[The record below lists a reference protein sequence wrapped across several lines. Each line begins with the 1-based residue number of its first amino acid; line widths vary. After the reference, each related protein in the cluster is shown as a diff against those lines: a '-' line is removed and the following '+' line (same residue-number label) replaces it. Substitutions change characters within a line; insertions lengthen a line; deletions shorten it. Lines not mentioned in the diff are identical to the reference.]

1 MEEKIYCKIHSNE
14 YYENYCEEC
23 KELICPHCALSQKH
37 FSHIAKVKSLE
48 EIIKQKIKGIDDF
61 KNFSLYKTTELFQ
74 FIINY
79 NSLFFPFDNSYIIN
93 SINDQFDKY
102 IQKIIELKFQVINLF
117 SKKFELMSNIL
128 QSTKKTVLETQNK
141 LLGKIGGSNDS
152 NNEYLNKLNMY
163 LEKIRINKN
172 PNEAMNFIGEYQ
184 NLINECFENNEDLN
198 KKYNFYLAY
207 KYLNDISFSFKD
219 KFFDKLILP
228 NFKNALSQIEDLIKK
243 LNIEE
248 KKDYEDFK
256 SKLKELNIGTEIT
269 KEQIKIEK
277 NKDNK
282 EELKSNKENNFDKK
296 EQNNN
301 YNVKDKNKEIIEP
314 NNNKKENEKE
324 ESKQNKEKK
333 EEIIEVGEKDKEKK
347 KEKEKEKEKIKE
359 NNNVN
364 NQNKDDKDKN
374 NENLKKENEKKE
386 KENSKEK
393 EREEFKKMLDNKN
406 KQKKSEKNDNCNIEF
421 EPPKIEGGKMTQ
433 EEINNLKEEEEE
445 KFLKKESEIEDKEI
459 GSSLFESKMVEKT
472 ELEIAKKIIDEL
484 DEDRLDIQYYEG
496 IKFPD
501 DDEKGGTLDNAYLED
516 NENKNEIKDNENKI
530 EIKENENKNKNEIKE
545 SEVKENINKNEKGK
559 DEAKDIKEEEK
570 KEIKNNEKE
579 NQDKLKNNNNKP
591 KESLN
596 ELFGIKDNSS
606 KNKNEDK
613 NKNKNKDKEKEK
625 DKNTNNNNNQKDKIE
640 KEKPLFDLDQWV
652 NIESEP
658 KVDNNK
664 KGDKNKGKIV
674 TKNPTSFSNVFG
686 VKPESQNQKKQK
698 DEKEKEKEKEI
709 IYQEPKL
716 TAPNN
721 LESIEKLR
729 KLYNIINS
737 GGRNNPEYNSLF
749 NSLTWEEKNY
759 IEIIGLKSSDSTAF
773 VYNQISDTIE
783 NIDTKIKF
791 PSHQSYI
798 NVHPYVYLSGG
809 KDGNK
814 PINLIRRLRKI
825 NNFFKLEELGNLK
838 EARSH
843 HSTIY
848 VKSMNSLIFISGSKT
863 KTCEKFNLTKKQ
875 IESFPSVRN
884 AREKCGTCLEND
896 ENLYIFFGF
905 DKAKSKF
912 ETTVERI
919 NLNKSKSWEVLLI
932 IGDQNLLK
940 RQSMACIPFNMK
952 NGKGIIITGGV
963 GNLRNESDDTIYI
976 DLEKNN
982 VNKFNFLPFGASFT
996 NPNFLPLTL
1005 GVEPK
1010 IIYNITN
1017 ENKIISFNLENYSF
1031 SGIEYKEK

>member
-1 MEEKIYCKIHSNE
+1 MEEKLYCKIHSNE

-37 FSHIAKVKSLE
+37 FSHISKIKSLE
-48 EIIKQKIKGIDDF
+48 EVIKQKIKGIDDF

-79 NSLFFPFDNSYIIN
+79 NSLFVPFDNSYIIN
-93 SINDQFDKY
+93 SINDQFEKY
-102 IQKIIELKFQVINLF
+102 IQKIIELKFEIINLF

-128 QSTKKTVLETQNK
+128 QSTKKTVVETQNK
-141 LLGKIGGSNDS
+141 LLAKIGGSNDN
-152 NNEYLNKLNMY
+152 NNEYLNKLNMC

-228 NFKNALSQIEDLIKK
+228 NFKNALSQTEELIKK

-248 KKDYEDFK
+248 KKDYEDFN
-256 SKLKELNIGTEIT
+256 SKLKELNIETEIN
-269 KEQIKIEK
+269 KKQNKIEK
-277 NKDNK
+277 NKENKNNENEIKLNK
-282 EELKSNKENNFDKK
+282 EKDIDKK
-296 EQNNN
+296 EQNDNN
-301 YNVKDKNKEIIEP
+301 NIKDKNQENIEQ
-314 NNNKKENEKE
+314 NNNKKENENENEKE
-324 ESKQNKEKK
+324 ESKQKNEKK
-333 EEIIEVGEKDKEKK
+333 EEINEVGEKEKK
-347 KEKEKEKEKIKE
+347 KEKEKEKENIKE

-364 NQNKDDKDKN
+364 NQNKDEKDKS
-374 NENLKKENEKKE
+374 NENIKKENEKKE
-386 KENSKEK
+386 NDKEK

-406 KQKKSEKNDNCNIEF
+406 KQKKNEKNDHCNIEF

-433 EEINNLKEEEEE
+433 EEINNLKEDEEE
-445 KFLKKESEIEDKEI
+445 KFLKKGAETEDKEI
-459 GSSLFESKMVEKT
+459 GASSFDSKYVEKT

-496 IKFPD
+496 IKFPE
-501 DDEKGGTLDNAYLED
+501 DDEKGGMLDNAYLED
-516 NENKNEIKDNENKI
+516 NENKNEIKDNENKN
-530 EIKENENKNKNEIKE
+530 EIKEN
-545 SEVKENINKNEKGK
+545 EVKENINKNEKGK
-559 DEAKDIKEEEK
+559 DEIKDIKEEEK
-570 KEIKNNEKE
+570 KENKNNEKE
-579 NQDKLKNNNNKP
+579 SKDKLNNNNNKP
-591 KESLN
+591 RESLN
-596 ELFGIKDNSS
+596 HLFGIKDNSS
-606 KNKNEDK
+606 KKNEDK
-613 NKNKNKDKEKEK
+613 NKDKEKLK
-625 DKNTNNNNNQKDKIE
+625 KNNTINSQKDKIE
-640 KEKPLFDLDQWV
+640 KHNPSFDLDQWV
-652 NIESEP
+652 NIEAQP
-658 KVDNNK
+658 KNDNNK
-664 KGDKNKGKIV
+664 KNDKNKRKTV

-686 VKPESQNQKKQK
+686 VKPENKNKEK

-709 IYQEPKL
+709 IYKEPSIP
-716 TAPNN
+716 APNN

-729 KLYNIINS
+729 KLYKIINS
-737 GGRNNPEYNSLF
+737 DGRNNSEYNSLF

-759 IEIIGLKSSDSTAF
+759 IEIIGLKSSDSTTF

-783 NIDTKIKF
+783 NMDTKIKF

-809 KDGNK
+809 KDNNK

-825 NNFFKLEELGNLK
+825 NQFFKLEELGNLK

-896 ENLYIFFGF
+896 EILYIFLGF

-912 ETTVERI
+912 ETTIERI

-1031 SGIEYKEK
+1031 SGNEYKEN

>member
-1 MEEKIYCKIHSNE
+1 MEEKMHCEIHSNE
-14 YYENYCEEC
+14 YFENYCEEC

-37 FSHIAKVKSLE
+37 FSHITKIKSLE
-48 EIIKQKIKGIDDF
+48 EIIKLKIKGIDDF

-79 NSLFFPFDNSYIIN
+79 NSLFVPFDNSYIIN

-102 IQKIIELKFQVINLF
+102 IQKIIEMKFKIINLF
-117 SKKFELMSNIL
+117 SKKFELMSEIL
-128 QSTKKTVLETQNK
+128 QSTRKTVIETQHK
-141 LLGKIGGSNDS
+141 LLVKIGGNNDS
-152 NNEYLNKLNMY
+152 NNEYLNNLNIC

-228 NFKNALSQIEDLIKK
+228 NFKNALSQIEELIKK

-256 SKLKELNIGTEIT
+256 SKLKELNIETEIN
-269 KEQIKIEK
+269 KEQNKIEK

-282 EELKSNKENNFDKK
+282 EEIKLNKEKNIDKK
-296 EQNNN
+296 VVNNN
-301 YNVKDKNKEIIEP
+301 INDKKNEIIEP

-324 ESKQNKEKK
+324 KIKQKKERK
-333 EEIIEVGEKDKEKK
+333 EEIIKIEEKEKEK
-347 KEKEKEKEKIKE
+347 IEKNNNIINQKKDDKNKNNENIKKDNENEEKEKEKEKE
-359 NNNVN
+359 
-364 NQNKDDKDKN
+364 
-374 NENLKKENEKKE
+374 
-386 KENSKEK
+386 
-393 EREEFKKMLDNKN
+393 EFKKMLDSKN
-406 KQKKSEKNDNCNIEF
+406 KQKKNEKNDNCNIEF

-433 EEINNLKEEEEE
+433 EEINNLKEDEEE
-445 KFLKKESEIEDKEI
+445 KFLKKESETEDKEI
-459 GSSLFESKMVEKT
+459 ASSLFDSKIVEKT

-496 IKFPD
+496 IKFPED
-501 DDEKGGTLDNAYLED
+501 EEKGGNLDNAYLED
-516 NENKNEIKDNENKI
+516 NENKNEIKENES
-530 EIKENENKNKNEIKE
+530 KENKE
-545 SEVKENINKNEKGK
+545 SEAKENINKNENEKEK
-559 DEAKDIKEEEK
+559 DEINDIKEEEK
-570 KEIKNNEKE
+570 KEKKNNEKE
-579 NQDKLKNNNNKP
+579 IQDILNNNNKQN
-591 KESLN
+591 EVLN
-596 ELFGIKDNSS
+596 QLDG
-606 KNKNEDK
+606 NKNISSNNNGEDK
-613 NKNKNKDKEKEK
+613 NNKA
-625 DKNTNNNNNQKDKIE
+625 NNNPKDKIE
-640 KEKPLFDLDQWV
+640 KEKPLIDLDQWV

-658 KVDNNK
+658 KADNNK
-664 KGDKNKGKIV
+664 KDGKNKKKNV
-674 TKNPTSFSNVFG
+674 TNNPKSFSNVFG
-686 VKPESQNQKKQK
+686 VKPEMQNQKKQN
-698 DEKEKEKEKEI
+698 DEKEKEI
-709 IYQEPKL
+709 IYKEPKL

-737 GGRNNPEYNSLF
+737 GGRNNPEYKSLF

-773 VYNQISDTIE
+773 VYNQISNKIE
-783 NIDTKIKF
+783 NFDTKIKF

-798 NVHPYVYLSGG
+798 NVLPYVYLSGG
-809 KDGNK
+809 KDNNK
-814 PINLIRRLRKI
+814 PINLIRRLRKF
-825 NNFFKLEELGNLK
+825 NNFFKLEDLGTLK

-863 KTCEKFNLTKKQ
+863 KTCEKFNLAKNQ
-875 IESFPSVRN
+875 IESFPSVKN
-884 AREKCGTCLEND
+884 SREKCGTCLEND
-896 ENLYIFFGF
+896 EMLYIFFGF

-912 ETTVERI
+912 ETSVERI
-919 NLNKSKSWEVLLI
+919 NLNKSKSWEVLSI

-1010 IIYNITN
+1010 TIYNITN

-1031 SGIEYKEK
+1031 SGNE